1 MPEMKFCYCCRAHH
15 PIDQMR
21 LFPTRQGQRWRC
33 VRSIEADVRSR
44 RERDAFGEE
53 QTRINHEAA
62 NRSADFARRL
72 RQYAQASG

>member
-15 PIDQMR
+15 PIEQMR

-33 VRSIEADVRSR
+33 VRSIEAAVRSP
-44 RERDAFGEE
+44 RERDAFGAE

-62 NRSADFARRL
+62 NRAADFVRRL
-72 RQYAQASG
+72 REYAQASG

>member
-33 VRSIEADVRSR
+33 VRSIEAAVRSR

-62 NRSADFARRL
+62 HRAADFARRL